1 MEERTVKYC
10 PKCGQSMS
18 NDTTIC
24 PGCGE
29 PQVVSTPPPPPPHS
43 ASYSQNVNYD
53 QIYSDKDWLTTLLLA
68 ILTGC
73 LGVHRFYTGHI
84 AIGVIQLLTGGGC
97 GIWALID
104 LIMII
109 TGNFKDSDGRII
121 KEKSQR

>member
-18 NDTTIC
+18 NDATIC

-43 ASYSQNVNYD
+43 APYSQNVNYD